1 MIKEFEKQDF
11 TELIGKDTPVLV
23 QYYADWCGP
32 CQMLK
37 PVLEG
42 LSKEMTD
49 VTFYRVDIES
59 HRELAT
65 KAGIQS
71 IPTVVT
77 YKNGAEI
84 GREAGF
90 KPKHLME
97 AWINSNK

>member
-1 MIKEFEKQDF
+1 MIEFTNQNFEEITSTDK
-11 TELIGKDTPVLV
+11 TVLV
-23 QYYADWCGP
+23 QYYAEWCGP

>member
-1 MIKEFEKQDF
+1 MIEFTTQNFDEITNGDK
-11 TELIGKDTPVLV
+11 PVLV
-23 QYYADWCGP
+23 QYYAEWCGP

-37 PVLEG
+37 PVLEQI
-42 LSKEMTD
+42 STEQTD
-49 VTFYRVDIES
+49 IEFYRVNIEE

-77 YKNGAEI
+77 YKGGKEL

-97 AWINSNK
+97 EWISRNI

>member
-1 MIKEFEKQDF
+1 MIEFTNQNFEEITSTDK
-11 TELIGKDTPVLV
+11 TVLV
-23 QYYADWCGP
+23 QYYAEWCGP

-42 LSKEMTD
+42 LAKEMTD

>member
-1 MIKEFEKQDF
+1 MIEFTNQNFEEITSTDK
-11 TELIGKDTPVLV
+11 TVLV
-23 QYYADWCGP
+23 QYYAEWCGP

-97 AWINSNK
+97 AWINDHK

>member
-1 MIKEFEKQDF
+1 MIEFTNQDF
-11 TELIGKDTPVLV
+11 NELINGNETVLV
-23 QYYADWCGP
+23 QYYAEWCGP

-42 LSKEMTD
+42 LAKEITD
-49 VTFYRVDIES
+49 VKFVRVNIEE

-65 KAGIQS
+65 AAGIQS
-71 IPTVVT
+71 IPTVVN
-77 YKNGAEI
+77 YKAGKEL

-97 AWINSNK
+97 AWINDHK